1 VPVRTERSD
10 KWVRA
15 FVGETTVV
23 DSRAPLLYYEE
34 TFPVPGYAFV
44 KADVRTDLLRP
55 AKGEPPREPFF
66 FLPKGPVSQWFDL
79 EVGGRLIPH
88 VAWTRDDPEMQD
100 LVVFSWQPGLID
112 RWLEEEEEVGG
123 HPRDPH
129 KRVEALAS
137 TRHITVA
144 LDGVVL
150 ADSVA
155 PVLLFETA
163 LPTRYYLPREDVH
176 FEALSP
182 STNRSQC
189 PYKGEADHYWD
200 AAGPVEA
207 KNVAWSYTTPFPAVE
222 KIAGRISF
230 YNELVDITVDGVI
243 QQRPVSLFSLAAN
256 RPRI

>member
-1 VPVRTERSD
+1 MPVRTERSD

-34 TFPVPGYAFV
+34 AFPVPGYAFA

-79 EVGGRLIPH
+79 KVGGRLIPH
-88 VAWTRDDPEMQD
+88 VAWTRDEPELQD

-129 KRVEALAS
+129 KRSKPWLARDTSRSPS
-137 TRHITVA
+137 TGSCWPTAPLLSSFSKPICRPAITC
-144 LDGVVL
+144 
-150 ADSVA
+150 
-155 PVLLFETA
+155 
-163 LPTRYYLPREDVH
+163 PREDVQ

-200 AAGPVEA
+200 VAGPVEA
-207 KNVAWSYTTPFPAVE
+207 KNVAWSYT
-222 KIAGRISF
+222 
-230 YNELVDITVDGVI
+230 
-243 QQRPVSLFSLAAN
+243 VS
-256 RPRI
+256 RCREDRR

>member
-1 VPVRTERSD
+1 MPVRTERSD

-34 TFPVPGYAFV
+34 AFPVPGYAFA

-55 AKGEPPREPFF
+55 AKGEPPREPLF

-88 VAWTRDDPEMQD
+88 VAWTRDDPELQD

-150 ADSVA
+150 ADSSA

-163 LPTRYYLPREDVH
+163 LPTRYYLPREDVQ

-200 AAGPVEA
+200 VAGPVEA

-243 QQRPVSLFSLAAN
+243 QQRPVSIFSPAAN
-256 RPRI
+256 RPGI